1 MLKNKLVQ
9 KISVISTLIV
19 ITTAASSQLQAGT
32 IVQCG
37 NTICTSD
44 FTVTFN
50 GNATG
55 GGQFLYNAAS
65 GDISLNTNASSIV
78 GNGVVQN
85 GGLVWMMGDGSK
97 ITVSSLYGNAD
108 PILGFSVGAST
119 ASSGAT
125 FSFNFDLPVAIDGL
139 IKANSS
145 VSYSLTSTTNAG
157 AQIAAIGNG
166 KIVSAYEV
174 DTSVGGIGSIN
185 KGVDVGDT
193 YFHTGG
199 PLTTNSA
206 VFTANN
212 TFTGD
217 LAYDLM
223 AVKIDFSLSADS
235 AVGISGFVSQVPA
248 VPVPAAAW
256 LFASGLLGLVGVAR
270 RRDIA

>member
-9 KISVISTLIV
+9 KISVLSTLIV

-65 GDISLNTNASSIV
+65 GDISLNTNANSIV
-78 GNGVVQN
+78 GNGIVQN

-119 ASSGAT
+119 LRAAQRLVLISIYQWLLRFNRSKLKRLLLTYLNHKCRCTDSG
-125 FSFNFDLPVAIDGL
+125 
-139 IKANSS
+139 
-145 VSYSLTSTTNAG
+145 Y
-157 AQIAAIGNG
+157 
-166 KIVSAYEV
+166 
-174 DTSVGGIGSIN
+174 
-185 KGVDVGDT
+185 
-193 YFHTGG
+193 
-199 PLTTNSA
+199 
-206 VFTANN
+206 
-212 TFTGD
+212 
-217 LAYDLM
+217 
-223 AVKIDFSLSADS
+223 
-235 AVGISGFVSQVPA
+235 
-248 VPVPAAAW
+248 
-256 LFASGLLGLVGVAR
+256 R
-270 RRDIA
+270 